1 MLSTWRMIM
10 KKLILNNKLRFRLE
24 NVDNENII
32 FCYDE
37 RINEYFAMD
46 AKYFEALKLLENGI
60 IEKDFISACNNINPD
75 LLIRGLKYRK
85 LIIETEGE

>member
-1 MLSTWRMIM
+1 M
-10 KKLILNNKLRFRLE
+10 KKIMLNKKLKFRIE
-24 NVDNENII
+24 SVDNERII

-46 AKYFEALKLLENGI
+46 EKYYDALNLLKDGI
-60 IEKDFISACNNINPD
+60 SEESFLLKCDKINPD

-85 LIIETEGE
+85 LINEIEGE